1 VKLFSKNSKL
11 YDHDTSMLQ
20 TDRET
25 DGRTDNLAL
34 QYHAIPSQ
42 PMLCPVKTNGQCYIY
57 DSREYNVKS
66 VITTY

>member
-1 VKLFSKNSKL
+1 
-11 YDHDTSMLQ
+11 MLQ